1 MQTSTKKSKENKIS
15 LKISRQG
22 FLYFKETLE
31 RLYKDTKKDWIKAIP
46 YKD

>member
-1 MQTSTKKSKENKIS
+1 MKSKENKIS
-15 LKISRQG
+15 LKISRQA

-31 RLYKDTKKDWIKAIP
+31 RQRHEDWIKAIP